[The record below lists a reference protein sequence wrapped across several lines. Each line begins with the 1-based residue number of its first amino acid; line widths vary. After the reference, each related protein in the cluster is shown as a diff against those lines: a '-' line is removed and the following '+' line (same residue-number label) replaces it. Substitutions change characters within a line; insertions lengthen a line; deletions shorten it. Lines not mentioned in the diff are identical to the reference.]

1 MSVVVEPTEPM
12 AAELEKRPTTARSTM
27 LKSICKRLV
36 NIRGSEKPMI
46 WRPRLPCV
54 ISSVAERAI
63 KYPSLSFSI
72 QSPIL
77 IAHFFP
83 LCKREGCGAQ
93 KITEN
98 SGNFFK
104 KAANC
109 AQKRLHSAALC
120 DSMLV
125 LWMQETQSG
134 PFGPLFLLQISE
146 KTRIARDTMKKVT
159 ETVRELALP
168 VVEENGCKLWD
179 VEYVREAGQ
188 WYLRI
193 YIDKDGG
200 VNILDCEAISR
211 ALSDILD
218 EADPIES
225 SYIFEVAS
233 AGAERPL
240 KRPGDFEQFMGS
252 PVLLKTYKPVD
263 GRKEFSGDL
272 AGYDNGAV
280 TLRIGEEEKR
290 FEKDAVALVR
300 LRCDF

>member
-1 MSVVVEPTEPM
+1 MS
-12 AAELEKRPTTARSTM
+12 
-27 LKSICKRLV
+27 
-36 NIRGSEKPMI
+36 
-46 WRPRLPCV
+46 
-54 ISSVAERAI
+54 
-63 KYPSLSFSI
+63 
-72 QSPIL
+72 
-77 IAHFFP
+77 
-83 LCKREGCGAQ
+83 
-93 KITEN
+93 KITD
-98 SGNFFK
+98 FT
-104 KAANC
+104 
-109 AQKRLHSAALC
+109 AQL
-120 DSMLV
+120 
-125 LWMQETQSG
+125 
-134 PFGPLFLLQISE
+134 
-146 KTRIARDTMKKVT
+146 AR
-159 ETVRELALP
+159 P
-168 VVEENGCKLWD
+168 VVEANGCTLWD
-179 VEYVREAGQ
+179 VEYVKEAGT

-193 YIDKDGG
+193 LLDKEGG
-200 VNILDCEAISR
+200 VDILDCEEISR
-211 ALSDILD
+211 KVSDLLD